1 MSPRPHPP
9 QVHHRRWWRDVA
21 RAVGALAV
29 VGIPLGIPPSF
40 LCLLRHPGAARAA
53 ADMEVKSSISH
64 TTAADAAAARV
75 AAKAA
80 ARSVAKAAARAAAR
94 AALRA
99 AQPQPRPCAP
109 LQQQPLQPEDAA
121 AAVAVAAAGVVVAV
135 TVLRFPKL
143 PQWPHTHRRRLP
155 VGRQSCPVRRQ
166 SCPVRRKACP
176 VRRQSCH
183 RCPRSDR
190 ARPRRTRNRCAYC
203 RRRYRPSADCPSDQ
217 PSADCPTCQSVR
229 VEGLSNAPAA
239 SRSSARRVP
248 RAVHFLDGCVDASR
262 PRRRDARIT
271 NVVPMTRRAR
281 RDADAALR
289 RSWAGALSVSS
300 LSV

>member
-1 MSPRPHPP
+1 M
-9 QVHHRRWWRDVA
+9 
-21 RAVGALAV
+21 
-29 VGIPLGIPPSF
+29 
-40 LCLLRHPGAARAA
+40 
-53 ADMEVKSSISH
+53 
-64 TTAADAAAARV
+64 
-75 AAKAA
+75 
-80 ARSVAKAAARAAAR
+80 
-94 AALRA
+94 
-99 AQPQPRPCAP
+99 
-109 LQQQPLQPEDAA
+109 
-121 AAVAVAAAGVVVAV
+121 AAAGVVVAV

-143 PQWPHTHRRRLP
+143 PLWPHTRRRRLP

-166 SCPVRRKACP
+166 SCPVRRQACP
-176 VRRQSCH
+176 VRRQACH

-190 ARPRRTRNRCAYC
+190 ARPRRTRNRCVC
-203 RRRYRPSADCPSDQ
+203 SRRRYRPSADCPSYRPSADCPSYRPSADCPSYRPSADCPSYR